1 MIPIPPID
9 IEETKINFN
18 EQHYAIGGKMLI
30 GKYELASNEFE
41 NFKVEPKLVDY
52 IKEKLAYE
60 LAKKMIEDRLI
71 EFTEYKNISTDSST
85 IAFRCYLAP
94 DDQIKILRIY
104 A

>member
-1 MIPIPPID
+1 MINID
-9 IEETKINFN
+9 TDRIDFSIK
-18 EQHYAIGGKMLI
+18 HYAIGGKMLI

-41 NFKVEPKLVDY
+41 NFKFEPKLVDY

-71 EFTEYKNISTDSST
+71 GFTEYKNISTDSST

-94 DDQIKILRIY
+94 DDQIKILRAY
-104 A
+104 DV